1 MRMILALECRWT
13 TDLTMPPYTNAI
25 DPLDEA
31 ILDVLSSHGR
41 ISNTDLAER
50 VGLSASATLRRLR
63 RLEDDGV
70 ILGYRAVLDQASLG
84 VGTTVFV
91 EIRLESQREDLLEAF
106 EEAAGRVPEIVGCH
120 LISGDADYLLR
131 VQADGVT
138 GYERVHTAHLARLPG
153 VVRIRSNFAMRSVFD
168 RP

>member
-1 MRMILALECRWT
+1 MP
-13 TDLTMPPYTNAI
+13 TDTNAI
-25 DPLDEA
+25 DPIDEA
-31 ILDVLSSHGR
+31 ILQVVSSEGR
-41 ISNTDLAER
+41 ISNADLAER
-50 VGLSASATLRRLR
+50 VGLSPSATHRRLR

-70 ILGYRAVLDQASLG
+70 ILGYRAILDQASLG
-84 VGTTVFV
+84 LGTTVFV

-106 EEAAGRVPEIVGCH
+106 EEAATGVPEIVGCH

-131 VQADGVT
+131 VQADGVA
-138 GYERVHTAHLARLPG
+138 GYEKVHTTHLARLPG